1 MKRKSIRRA
10 KQQKKIIIGG
20 TAFGLLLLLSLALL
34 ILSNKIGPVME
45 QIQGKPKEADKP
57 DKLLEQYYSYLEE
70 GKYEKMYQMLD
81 EESKANISSQDFV
94 SRNQKIYEGIEAQ
107 NINVK
112 ITNVEESSKE
122 ETVVKYDVKM
132 DTLAGE
138 ISFSNQTV
146 FKTSEQEE
154 QPYVLVWNDSMIFPE
169 LTATDKVRVSTEEAK
184 RGKILDRNGVV
195 LAGEGT
201 ASSVGL
207 VPGKM
212 NEDSSKDI
220 EKLSEILGVSA
231 ESIQK
236 KLEASWI
243 KSDSFVPIKTVE
255 KLTQLEQMTEE
266 PDENV
271 TRKVER
277 DAALLSIP
285 GVMISDTEVRQY
297 PLGMAGAHLIGYMQ
311 KVTAE
316 DLEEHEGEGY
326 NENSM
331 IGRSG
336 IESLYEKE
344 LKGQNG
350 YKIVVTDSE
359 GNTKSVL
366 ASTIKQDGA
375 DIQLTIDA
383 DLQQKIYDTFSE
395 DKSCSVAMNPYT
407 GEVLAL
413 VSTPSF
419 DNNDFILGM
428 SEALWNS
435 LNEDERQPLYNRFRQ
450 KLCPGSSFKP
460 IIAAIGL
467 KTGAIDPQEDY
478 GNAGVRWQKDS
489 SWGDYYVTTLHDYE
503 PVTLENGLI
512 YSDNIYFAKAALKIG
527 KENLQ
532 AGLEELG
539 FNEKLPFEISVAQ
552 SQYAN
557 TDEIVSEI
565 QLADSGYGQGQILVN
580 PIHLAALYTGFA
592 NKGDVMKPYILY
604 QEKAQGEVW
613 LESAYLPEQAQLIEN
628 AMEQVVQSEHG
639 TGHGA
644 YRESI
649 SLAGKTGTAEIKQSK
664 DDETGT
670 ELGWFG
676 IFTTNENEEN
686 PLLILSMVE
695 DVKGRGGSGYVVEKD
710 SQILDEWYQMKER
723 VVSD

>member
-34 ILSNKIGPVME
+34 ILPNKIGPVME

-57 DKLLEQYYSYLEE
+57 DELLEQYYSYLVE

-81 EESKANISSQDFV
+81 EESKANISSEDFV

-122 ETVVKYDVKM
+122 ETLVTYDVKM

-146 FKTSEQEE
+146 FKTSEQEAH
-154 QPYVLVWNDSMIFPE
+154 PYVLAWNDSMIFPE
-169 LTATDKVRVSTEEAK
+169 LTSSDKVRVSTEEAK
-184 RGKILDRNGVV
+184 RGQILDRNGVV

-220 EKLSEILGVSA
+220 EKLSEILGVSV

-236 KLEASWI
+236 KLEASWV

-407 GEVLAL
+407 GEILAL

-419 DNNDFILGM
+419 DDNDFILGM

-467 KTGAIDPQEDY
+467 ETGAIDPQEDY
-478 GNAGVRWQKDS
+478 GNVGLRWQKDS
-489 SWGDYYVTTLHDYE
+489 SWGDYYVTTLHEYE
-503 PVTLENGLI
+503 PVTLENALI

-527 KENLQ
+527 KEDLQ

-557 TDEIVSEI
+557 TDEIASEI

-592 NKGDVMKPYILY
+592 NKGNVMKPYILC
-604 QEKAQGEVW
+604 QEEAQREVW
-613 LESAYLPEQAQLIEN
+613 LEAAYLPEQAQLIEN

-644 YRESI
+644 YREGI

-676 IFTTNENEEN
+676 IFTTDENEEN

-710 SQILDEWYQMKER
+710 SQILDEWYRTKER